1 MDVVIS
7 SARTSNRNG
16 SEVNRSNS
24 VVGLP
29 PNSER
34 DHAAAE
40 FLLELLTVDEI
51 AAALRVSP
59 SWVYERVRKRGRDK
73 MPHLKIGK
81 YLRFRLNE
89 VRTWI
94 DQGVAQCTLNPRQ
107 IALTLRL
114 RRSTGWMSQGG

>member
-1 MDVVIS
+1 LFACRSVRKRHIH
-7 SARTSNRNG
+7 AENRQG
-16 SEVNRSNS
+16 SEMYRSS
-24 VVGLP
+24 SEAVLSP
-29 PNSER
+29 IPER
-34 DHAAAE
+34 DHAGAPE

-89 VRTWI
+89 VRIWI
-94 DQGVAQCTLNPRQ
+94 DQGVAR
-107 IALTLRL
+107 
-114 RRSTGWMSQGG
+114 